1 MCSKSGTPHINLTS
15 EESDHLKFG
24 TNVWQLHISDG
35 RIFMS
40 LVHTWFTVET
50 LVCDQDLTTATSQC
64 KNSNHS

>member
-15 EESDHLKFG
+15 EESDRLKFG

-50 LVCDQDLTTATSQC
+50 LDLVCDQDLTTAIYQSVQE
-64 KNSNHS
+64 